1 MGLFKAVGLAVASRI
16 NDSITQRETRKA
28 KQVAYETTGKKLQR
42 AKKRGRF
49 INAKNVYQTELNKQM
64 VNVNSA
70 HQRRTDF
77 SNNLFD

>member
-28 KQVAYETTGKKLQR
+28 KQIAYESTGKKLQR

-49 INAKNVYQTELNKQM
+49 VDGKDAYHRELRKQM
-64 VNVNSA
+64 VDVNKG